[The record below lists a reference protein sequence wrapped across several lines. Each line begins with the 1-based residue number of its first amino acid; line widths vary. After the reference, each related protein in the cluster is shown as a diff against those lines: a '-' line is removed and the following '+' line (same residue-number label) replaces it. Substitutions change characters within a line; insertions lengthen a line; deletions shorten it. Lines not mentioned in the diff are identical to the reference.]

1 MKEYRKRIA
10 DEILQKKLRS
20 KGAVLI
26 QGPKWSGKTTT
37 AEQAAK
43 SCIYINDPKQI
54 KRNIIMADMDPE
66 ILLEGEN
73 PRLIDEWQLTP
84 KLWDAIRGLQ

>member
-1 MKEYRKRIA
+1 MKGYRKRIA
-10 DEILQKKLRS
+10 DEILQKKLHS

-37 AEQAAK
+37 AENAAS

-54 KRNIIMADMDPE
+54 KKNMIIADTDPE
-66 ILLEGEN
+66 MLLKGKN
-73 PRLIDEWQLTP
+73 PRLIDEWQKRSVSLG
-84 KLWDAIRGLQ
+84 KE